1 MLSPSSMVRD
11 MRAVECRMFD
21 RDNQLIGKVQMPP
34 RGIRESPRRIE
45 YQGRVF
51 IEGDGS
57 GFYGENEFAELV
69 DV

>member
-1 MLSPSSMVRD
+1 
-11 MRAVECRMFD
+11 MRLQECRMFD
-21 RDNQLIGKVQMPP
+21 RDNQLVGKVQMPP
-34 RGIRESPRRIE
+34 RGLQEPLRRIQF
-45 YQGRVF
+45 QGRTF

>member
-1 MLSPSSMVRD
+1 
-11 MRAVECRMFD
+11 MFD
-21 RDNQLIGKVQMPP
+21 RDNKLVGVVKMPP
-34 RGIRESPRRIE
+34 RGIDEAPRRIQF
-45 YQGRVF
+45 QGRSF

>member
-1 MLSPSSMVRD
+1 MSPSSMIRD
-11 MRAVECRMFD
+11 MRLQDCRMFD
-21 RDNQLIGKVQMPP
+21 RDNKLVGVVKMPP
-34 RGIRESPRRIE
+34 RGTDEAPRRIQF
-45 YQGRVF
+45 QGRSF